1 VLGVPRLHPDDNL
14 RLSYVTWQEQVN
26 PYIVVELLSPG
37 TADEDLGLTQPPS
50 RDTPPPKW
58 QVYEQILRIPYYV
71 VFDRYTGNFQAFR
84 LTEEGYV
91 SIPILNGRFTIPDL
105 GMGLGLW
112 RGEFQGRVRDWL
124 RFFDADGQWI
134 LTSTERERERADQ
147 ERLRAERER
156 LRAESAEQQAKQER
170 LRAERLAEFL
180 KSQGIDPDQ
189 IE

>member
-1 VLGVPRLHPDDNL
+1 
-14 RLSYVTWQEQVN
+14 
-26 PYIVVELLSPG
+26 VVELLSPG
-37 TADEDLGLTQPPS
+37 TADEDLGLTQSTS

-58 QVYEQILRIPYYV
+58 QVYEQILHIPYYV
-71 VFDRYTGNFQAFR
+71 VFDRYTGNLQAFR
-84 LTEEGYV
+84 LTEKGYV

-134 LTSTERERERADQ
+134 LTSTELERERADQ